1 MRHACLFTRRVTG
14 MALSRRAQIRITEG
28 ATR

>member
-14 MALSRRAQIRITEG
+14 MVLSRRAHTRITEG

>member
-1 MRHACLFTRRVTG
+1 MRYVCLFTRRVTG
-14 MALSRRAQIRITEG
+14 MALSRRAHARITEG